1 MLLLLEC
8 FCCFRAVFQAMQSGI
23 SEFGST
29 GQCRGR
35 PGTVPC
41 AAWPSCACS
50 TRHLALARCLRSPPR
65 LTLAER
71 KKASVFS
78 SLSHSLP
85 LPSARPHRA
94 LSLLE
99 LSTATATSPCSG
111 LLAVPPS
118 RRCGLAARCSHLL
131 VGPASPRR
139 CAWPRGL
146 GLSRAGL
153 WPPGAWSAAA
163 PPWQPRSAL
172 SPWSTVANLA
182 GTGLPRA
189 VLLHLCRGRRRR
201 RVESQIET
209 FFRVHF
215 A

>member
-1 MLLLLEC
+1 VADQARSHAPRGPLVPAPLDTSPWL
-8 FCCFRAVFQAMQSGI
+8 AVSA
-23 SEFGST
+23 
-29 GQCRGR
+29 
-35 PGTVPC
+35 
-41 AAWPSCACS
+41 
-50 TRHLALARCLRSPPR
+50 RHLASRSQKG
-65 LTLAER
+65 

-163 PPWQPRSAL
+163 PPWQPHSAL
-172 SPWSTVANLA
+172 SPWSAVANLA
-182 GTGLPRA
+182 GTGLP
-189 VLLHLCRGRRRR
+189 
-201 RVESQIET
+201 
-209 FFRVHF
+209 
-215 A
+215 